1 MKRAKSIFLWCGERS
16 EQCALKLNG
25 LYKQLGEKVEKART
39 KAGFTQEE
47 LANKAGFHRTYIAG
61 IETGRRNI
69 SVKSLEKIAKA
80 LGIETNNLL

>member
-1 MKRAKSIFLWCGERS
+1 MSI
-16 EQCALKLNG
+16 AMNG
-25 LYKQLGEKVEKART
+25 LYKQLGEKVKKART

-47 LANKAGFHRTYIAG
+47 LANKAGLHRTYIAG

-80 LGIETNNLL
+80 LDVKTNDLL

>member
-1 MKRAKSIFLWCGERS
+1 MDRAER
-16 EQCALKLNG
+16 AKLNG

-47 LANKAGFHRTYIAG
+47 LANKAGLHRTYIAG

>member
-1 MKRAKSIFLWCGERS
+1 MSTAM
-16 EQCALKLNG
+16 NG
-25 LYKQLGEKVEKART
+25 LYKQLGEKVKKART

-47 LANKAGFHRTYIAG
+47 LANKAGLHRTYIAG

-80 LGIETNNLL
+80 LDVKTNDLL

>member
-1 MKRAKSIFLWCGERS
+1 MSTAM
-16 EQCALKLNG
+16 NG
-25 LYKQLGEKVEKART
+25 LYKQLGEKVKKART

-47 LANKAGFHRTYIAG
+47 LANKAGLHRTYIAG

-80 LGIETNNLL
+80 LDVKMNDLL